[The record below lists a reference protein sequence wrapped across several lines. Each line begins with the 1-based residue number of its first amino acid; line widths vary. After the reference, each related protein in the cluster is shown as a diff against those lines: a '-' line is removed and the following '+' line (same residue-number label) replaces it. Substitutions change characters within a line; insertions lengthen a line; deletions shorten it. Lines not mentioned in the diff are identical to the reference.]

1 MDRTTTTPTR
11 PRDILA
17 ANLQALMRERGK
29 SFAQLRDASGVS
41 NGTLDRIR
49 RGVVATR
56 VDELAPLA
64 RALGVHPWQLLVPRA
79 VPSEQVGSP

>member
-1 MDRTTTTPTR
+1 MDHTTTTTR

-29 SFAQLRDASGVS
+29 SFAQLRAASGVS

-49 RGVVATR
+49 RAEVATR

-64 RALGVHPWQLLVPRA
+64 RALGVQPWQLLVPR
-79 VPSEQVGSP
+79 VDGP